1 MGIGPLFVA
10 THYRIPPSPLPSVLT
25 MAYSHNFVRRQ
36 GGGVHRGWGHG
47 RKKGTRERRGR
58 KEGKKRQGG
67 GGSEAGDGLGALMR
81 GSKV

>member
-36 GGGVHRGWGHG
+36 GGGCIGGGHG

>member
-1 MGIGPLFVA
+1 M
-10 THYRIPPSPLPSVLT
+10 
-25 MAYSHNFVRRQ
+25 
-36 GGGVHRGWGHG
+36 HRGWGHG

-58 KEGKKRQGG
+58 KEGKKRQGV